1 MSHSGQLSIW
11 NQKTLVQNEYDIYIY
26 MKIRR
31 KDLTWLENTTR
42 NKRWKIWNGMIYHS
56 HSEI

>member
-26 MKIRR
+26 
-31 KDLTWLENTTR
+31 ENKEEGFDMAR
-42 NKRWKIWNGMIYHS
+42 EHDQK
-56 HSEI
+56 